1 MSSPTSKS
9 KLSRYISDPNKLT
22 QIKAKVAN
30 IYSSQYIDIKAHEP
44 SIEEIVEI
52 EEDRKT
58 LALPSIMDFNHQY
71 LISNTTKFLELYP
84 EGTSNYMVQCESARL
99 PPRSNGLI
107 SLSSPAKGMN
117 VKYIPQQPLL
127 HR

>member
-1 MSSPTSKS
+1 MTSPASKS

-30 IYSSQYIDIKAHEP
+30 IYSSQCIIKTHEP
-44 SIEEIVEI
+44 SIEDIVEI
-52 EEDRKT
+52 DEDKKT

-107 SLSSPAKGMN
+107 SLNSPAKGMN
-117 VKYIPQQPLL
+117 VKYISQ
-127 HR
+127 